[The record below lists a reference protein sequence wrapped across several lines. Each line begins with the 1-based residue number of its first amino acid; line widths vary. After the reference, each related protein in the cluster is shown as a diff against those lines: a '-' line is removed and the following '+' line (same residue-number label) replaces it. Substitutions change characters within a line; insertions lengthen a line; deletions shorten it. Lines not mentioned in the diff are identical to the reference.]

1 MFGALLAACGGDAS
15 SVEPL
20 ATAVS
25 QDSTSTSLAVEE
37 SPGASD
43 GELMEVV
50 VPDDGMAIGE
60 VLMAGAG
67 PVVVYGQLFDDGEGL
82 RLCGGLTKALPPIC
96 VGDFLWIDGLDTAG
110 LTFEET
116 DGIVWSEGAF
126 VLEGILDVDTLRD
139 ARLR

>member
-15 SVEPL
+15 SEEPL
-20 ATAVS
+20 ATAVAE
-25 QDSTSTSLAVEE
+25 DSTTTSLAVEE
-37 SPGASD
+37 SPRD

-96 VGDFLWIDGLDTAG
+96 VGDFLWIDALDTAG

-116 DGIVWSEGAF
+116 DGIVWSEDAF
-126 VLEGILDVDTLRD
+126 VLEGILDGDTLRD